1 MGLRLVFKCP
11 WIFKK
16 RKKKKEKKKKKKI
29 ALKLV
34 YLLIQLFIKMSQN
47 VIKKTHNKLHKLS

>member
-16 RKKKKEKKKKKKI
+16 RKKKKEKKI

-34 YLLIQLFIKMSQN
+34 YLLI
-47 VIKKTHNKLHKLS
+47 